1 MKKLA
6 YRPEIDGI
14 RAIAVGSVVL
24 YHSQL
29 KIFDYQIFKD
39 DFIVNGNFTFSY
51 TDHWSAFGEIYFGEK
66 LIFNT
71 KLKDILLP

>member
-14 RAIAVGSVVL
+14 RTIAVGSVVL

-29 KIFDYQIFKD
+29 KIFDYL
-39 DFIVNGNFTFSY
+39 NFNL
-51 TDHWSAFGEIYFGEK
+51 K
-66 LIFNT
+66 LT
-71 KLKDILLP
+71 Y

>member
-6 YRPEIDGI
+6 YKPQIDGI

-29 KIFDYQIFKD
+29 TILDYQIFKGG
-39 DFIVNGNFTFSY
+39 FIGV
-51 TDHWSAFGEIYFGEK
+51 D
-66 LIFNT
+66 IFFKNKKSIVFQIPT
-71 KLKDILLP
+71 GQAIIIKT